1 MHICVWPFALV
12 PHLSLKM
19 FTGSY
24 VKGEKSV
31 RGQLTQQ
38 IMVIILHAGS
48 LVC

>member
-1 MHICVWPFALV
+1 MCTCVWPFVPV

-31 RGQLTQQ
+31 HGQLTQQ
-38 IMVIILHAGS
+38 IMVIILHARS